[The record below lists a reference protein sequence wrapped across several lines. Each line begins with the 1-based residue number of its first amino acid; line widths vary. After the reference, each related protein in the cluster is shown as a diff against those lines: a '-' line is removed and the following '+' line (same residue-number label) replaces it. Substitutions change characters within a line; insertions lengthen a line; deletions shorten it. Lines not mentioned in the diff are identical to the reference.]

1 MASCLRGIGA
11 AFGEVLMHNLKA
23 ILATLCVVFALTG
36 TAAYMASD
44 ISSLPDSDLE
54 SESVRVQDIMRDK
67 LGNAELSLKQ
77 QADALTKNDAFVS
90 ELANV
95 RSRLLSMTPAE
106 LKQQTNNRW
115 NMPVFDRLMNW
126 KEARDSEIA
135 QHKAT
140 LPDRMKAESGSMSDQ
155 LSLMNWWG
163 KGPDL
168 VLAFASV
175 PMKDGKTSA
184 TLVAYGQKGKELQ
197 NGKRYDEE
205 IRALRI
211 VQESHEPVFDHFA
224 WDGKMYMAAVH
235 PVTSGGEWIGSVVV
249 GMAVT
254 RDGFAALDR
263 VLPDYA
269 DLSVVYAK
277 PRFGK
282 DGQRVIYS
290 DEVKSALEF
299 ERFFPNG
306 SSKDGDGILY
316 DKIQPRTVYVS
327 DKDHAV
333 VRLPWVWN
341 ADEETDL
348 YIVAD
353 LKQAAKPGKDLQRN
367 IGIAGLLAA
376 ILGVILA
383 LILVNRSQRHMR
395 KIRKGIGEAIASG
408 NPIAGDVLSAMT
420 GENADDLGEFTLQRV
435 ETQSDEDTPQ
445 DWNNLMMDF
454 DDDAN
459 KAADRAVSK
468 EEMEAL
474 KSQSDIDEATALY
487 EEYMKVRKENHIDTP
502 MDFDCFLRRLK
513 RNIEMIKSTYHCEE
527 VHFEVRADNGKV
539 NLKPLISKKK

>member
-1 MASCLRGIGA
+1 MASYPGGIGA
-11 AFGEVLMHNLKA
+11 ALGEELMNNLKA

-36 TAAYMASD
+36 SAAYMASD

-54 SESVRVQDIMRDK
+54 SESARVQDIMRDK

-77 QADALTKNDAFVS
+77 QADALTKDDAFVT

-106 LKQQTNNRW
+106 LKQQTRNRW
-115 NMPVFDRLMNW
+115 NMPVFDRLLNW
-126 KEARDSEIA
+126 KEARDSEIT
-135 QHKAT
+135 QQKAT
-140 LPDRMKAESGSMSDQ
+140 LPERMKAENGSMSEQ

-175 PMKDGKTSA
+175 PMKDGKDSA
-184 TLVAYGQKGKELQ
+184 TLVAYAQKGKELQ
-197 NGKRYDEE
+197 NGKRYDED

-211 VQESHEPVFDHFA
+211 VQASHQPVFDHFA

-235 PVTSGGEWIGSVVV
+235 PVTAGEEWIGSVVV
-249 GMAVT
+249 GMAVS

-269 DLSVVYAK
+269 DLSIVYAK

-290 DEVKSALEF
+290 DDVKSYLEF
-299 ERFFPNG
+299 ERFTPNG
-306 SSKDGDGILY
+306 SRNNGDAVLY
-316 DKIQPRTVYVS
+316 DKIQPNTVYVS
-327 DKDHAV
+327 DKNHAV
-333 VRLPWVWN
+333 VRVPWVWN

-353 LKQAAKPGKDLQRN
+353 LEQAAKPGAELRRN
-367 IGIAGLLAA
+367 ICIAGLLAA
-376 ILGVILA
+376 VLGVILA
-383 LILVNRSQRHMR
+383 LLLVNRTQRNMR

-435 ETQSDEDTPQ
+435 ETQNEDTPQ

-468 EEMEAL
+468 EEMDAL

-527 VHFEVRADNGKV
+527 VHFEVRVDNGKV

>member
-1 MASCLRGIGA
+1 MN
-11 AFGEVLMHNLKA
+11 NLKA

-36 TAAYMASD
+36 SAAYMASD

-54 SESVRVQDIMRDK
+54 SESARVQDIMRDK

-77 QADALTKNDAFVS
+77 QADALTKDDAFVT

-106 LKQQTNNRW
+106 LKQQTRNRW
-115 NMPVFDRLMNW
+115 NMPVFDRLLNW
-126 KEARDSEIA
+126 KEARDSEIT
-135 QHKAT
+135 QQKAT
-140 LPDRMKAESGSMSDQ
+140 LPERMKAENGSMSEQ

-175 PMKDGKTSA
+175 PMKDGKDSA
-184 TLVAYGQKGKELQ
+184 TLVAYAQKGKELQ
-197 NGKRYDEE
+197 NGKRYDED

-211 VQESHEPVFDHFA
+211 VQASHQPVFDHFA

-235 PVTSGGEWIGSVVV
+235 PVTAGEEWIGSVVV
-249 GMAVT
+249 GMAVS

-269 DLSVVYAK
+269 DLSIVYAK

-290 DEVKSALEF
+290 DDVKSYLEF
-299 ERFFPNG
+299 ERFTPNG
-306 SSKDGDGILY
+306 SRNNGDAVLY
-316 DKIQPRTVYVS
+316 DKIQPNTVYVS
-327 DKDHAV
+327 DKNHAV
-333 VRLPWVWN
+333 VRVPWVWN

-353 LKQAAKPGKDLQRN
+353 LEQAAKPGAELRRN
-367 IGIAGLLAA
+367 ICIAGLLAA
-376 ILGVILA
+376 VLGIILA
-383 LILVNRSQRHMR
+383 LLLVNRTQRNMR

-435 ETQSDEDTPQ
+435 ETQNEDTPQ

-468 EEMEAL
+468 EEMDAL

-527 VHFEVRADNGKV
+527 VHFEVRVDNGKV